1 MKEFNLMHVFVTV
14 SKLKLETFEGHMQRF
29 LTYFVSQLKLHAQD
43 ALKKCFG
50 KLDQLVLTAKLNYG
64 PWIDLIN
71 QQKVHFYLTR
81 NKFEKKNRLN
91 RVSEAR
97 TCMKKPMKVS
107 CSVQLNITKSLLMLS
122 ACSLTSTNVNTIAIG
137 HGESVWSSF
146 LDMVLGFHLLKRVT
160 DKYLFHPQ
168 RLLISL
174 LYVGKQT

>member
-1 MKEFNLMHVFVTV
+1 MFDRHCWAKPFVHNV
-14 SKLKLETFEGHMQRF
+14 VL
-29 LTYFVSQLKLHAQD
+29 VSQKYVNLL
-43 ALKKCFG
+43 F
-50 KLDQLVLTAKLNYG
+50 DQLHLTAKRNYG

-174 LYVGKQT
+174 LYCRERGSRRESQFQNKY